1 MDGYVRELDLVDD
14 VFGEQFRF
22 YPLTRSDI
30 ARIDSYRRRAAAE
43 TAAQQEHKRR
53 CRRGKITNW
62 VRGPWVKAEKKRELA
77 EGQR

>member
-1 MDGYVRELDLVDD
+1 MMPQLDLVLA

-30 ARIDSYRRRAAAE
+30 ARIDSYRRWAAAE
-43 TAAQQEHKRR
+43 TAAQQEHRQR

-62 VRGPWVKAEKKRELA
+62 VRGPWLEREREVA
-77 EGQR
+77 DA